1 MVAHTVGRDRLSQR
15 LAWED
20 LDQGF
25 LGQLIARARDEDLA
39 GAGLRRRPA
48 ASGDPSARSLA
59 GPEEGAAHVV
69 AREDLVVC
77 GLPLLPLV
85 LSVYGN
91 DAKATPLAD
100 DGERVGAGTVLAQL
114 RGARATLLTA
124 ERVLLNFLQH
134 LSGIATHT
142 AAYANALAD
151 SPTRLLD
158 TRKTT
163 PGFRVLE
170 KYAVARGGGWNHRIG
185 LFDRVMIKDNHLAA
199 GGTAKGDRLA
209 RYVTQTARDNPGLPI
224 EVEVDSLDQIP
235 PVLQAKPDV
244 ILLDNF
250 SLEELRQ
257 AVTLIGDTCATEAS
271 GGVTLESLP
280 GLGRLGLTFVSCG
293 ALTHQSRWKD
303 IALDWG

>member
-1 MVAHTVGRDRLSQR
+1 MVAHTGGPDRLSHR

-20 LDQGF
+20 LDEGF
-25 LGQLIARARDEDLA
+25 LKNLIAQARDEDLA
-39 GAGLRRRPA
+39 GAGLRRPPA
-48 ASGDPSARSLA
+48 AAGDPTTRSLA
-59 GPEEGAAHVV
+59 GREEGTARVV
-69 AREDLVVC
+69 AREQLVVC

-85 LSVYGN
+85 LSAYGA
-91 DAKATPLAD
+91 DAKATALLA
-100 DGERVGAGTVLAQL
+100 DGERVEAGTVLARL
-114 RGARATLLTA
+114 RGPRATLLTA
-124 ERVLLNFLQH
+124 ERMMLNFLQH

-142 AAYANALAD
+142 AAYASALAD

-170 KYAVARGGGWNHRIG
+170 KYAVARGGSWNHRIG

-209 RYVTQTARDNPGLPI
+209 RYVTQTAHDNPGLPI

-235 PVLQAKPDV
+235 PVLQAAPDV

-280 GLGRLGLTFVSCG
+280 VLGRLGLTFVSCG
-293 ALTHQSRWKD
+293 ALTHQSRWRD
-303 IALDWG
+303 IALDGG